1 MQLKQCNYGENIK
14 FCINRKGMG
23 MSRVFVTIPR
33 FQVGVPITLG
43 VLTGRNGTN
52 GPMIAAYPTYA
63 WQSSNGTNCNGI
75 TSVFR
80 VAVSAPHI
88 CRMLN

>member
-1 MQLKQCNYGENIK
+1 
-14 FCINRKGMG
+14 

-80 VAVSAPHI
+80 VAVSSPRELPHAKLTEDYFFPLD
-88 CRMLN
+88 R